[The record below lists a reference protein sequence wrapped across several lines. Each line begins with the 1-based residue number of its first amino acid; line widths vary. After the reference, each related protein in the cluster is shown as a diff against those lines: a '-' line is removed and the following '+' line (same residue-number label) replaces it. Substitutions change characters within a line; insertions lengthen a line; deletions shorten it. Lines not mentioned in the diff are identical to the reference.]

1 MKSITFFFLF
11 FSLLCFAN
19 TEDDLVNLSILDSSE
34 GKCILTIKVS
44 DFDSIPE
51 ANAKIFIW
59 NVADSLGFSEQLI
72 SDIDGKTEITVD
84 QGQEYNV
91 KIFKADTFFIFKEIK
106 IPDLNYD
113 FTMNYTFQIKVFEGY
128 LDIIDLDVHFASNSA
143 EIKESDK
150 EKLDRLYE
158 RLLNNPL
165 TQIELASHTDS
176 IGSDENNMRLSQS
189 RSNSVKKYIVDKGI
203 NENRIVAKG
212 YGEKEPK
219 ESNKSPEGRAIN
231 RRTEVRTVIKN
242 K

>member
-34 GKCILTIKVS
+34 EKCILTIKVS

-219 ESNKSPEGRAIN
+219 ESNKSAEGRAIN

>member
-1 MKSITFFFLF
+1 
-11 FSLLCFAN
+11 LCFAN
-19 TEDDLVNLSILDSSE
+19 TEDDLVNLSILYSSE
-34 GKCILTIKVS
+34 GKCILTIEVS

-219 ESNKSPEGRAIN
+219 ESNKSAEGRAIN

>member
-19 TEDDLVNLSILDSSE
+19 TEDDLVNLSILYSSE
-34 GKCILTIKVS
+34 GKCILTIEVS

-219 ESNKSPEGRAIN
+219 ESNKSAEGRAIN

>member
-1 MKSITFFFLF
+1 MKKLTVFFLF
-11 FSLLCFAN
+11 VPLVCIGH
-19 TEDDLVNLSILDSSE
+19 TEENINNPIQDFPD
-34 GKCILTIKVS
+34 GKCILIIKVS

-51 ANAKIFIW
+51 ANAKLVIW
-59 NVADSLGFSEQLI
+59 NVADSLGFSKKLI
-72 SDIDGKTEITVD
+72 SDIDGKSEITVN
-84 QGQEYNV
+84 QGQEYNI

-113 FTMNYTFQIKVFEGY
+113 FTMNYTFQIKVFKGY

-143 EIKESDK
+143 EIQERDK

-158 RLLNNPL
+158 SLSNNSL

-176 IGSDENNMRLSQS
+176 IGSDESNMRLSQR
-189 RSNSVKKYIVDKGI
+189 RSDSVKKYLVEKGI
-203 NENRIVAKG
+203 DENRIVAKG
-212 YGEKEPK
+212 YGEKEPR
-219 ESNKSPEGRAIN
+219 ESNKSPEGRAKN

>member
-19 TEDDLVNLSILDSSE
+19 TEDDLVNLSILYSSE
-34 GKCILTIKVS
+34 GKCILTIEVS

-91 KIFKADTFFIFKEIK
+91 KIFKADKFFIFKEIK

-219 ESNKSPEGRAIN
+219 ESNKSAEGRAIN